1 MKQAF
6 RNPKGLVFYDPPRR
20 LLPPAK
26 PARCVELELTKAD
39 DDPTPPSDAPKR
51 PKKAVAVAADAPLD
65 AEEEMALRRWALDGP
80 PPPSPDLS
88 RWAAQQD
95 VPAAASGVWAS
106 HGRSTILADAISR
119 LHGCE
124 PDRPPPAAAGGG
136 GGAAAPPAKR
146 SRGGGGGGGS
156 RQDGAL
162 VARVVALARGGR
174 TLAEIDTA
182 LNLEGFTN
190 TRGKLSLIHI

>member
-20 LLPPAK
+20 LLPPGK

-65 AEEEMALRRWALDGP
+65 AEEEMAIRRWALDGP

-124 PDRPPPAAAGGG
+124 PDRPPPAAAAGGG
-136 GGAAAPPAKR
+136 GGAPT
-146 SRGGGGGGGS
+146 GGEAEPRRRRR
-156 RQDGAL
+156 RQPSGW
-162 VARVVALARGGR
+162 RVGRARGGVGAR
-174 TLAEIDTA
+174 RADA
-182 LNLEGFTN
+182 
-190 TRGKLSLIHI
+190 R